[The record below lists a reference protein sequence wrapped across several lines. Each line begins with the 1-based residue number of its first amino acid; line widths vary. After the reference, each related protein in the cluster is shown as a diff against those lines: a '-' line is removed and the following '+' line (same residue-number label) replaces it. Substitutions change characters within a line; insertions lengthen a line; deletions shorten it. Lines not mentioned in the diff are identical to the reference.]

1 MDSLNS
7 THESNLFLLKKQ
19 IDWSLLTNGMTIP
32 VEFQPLMHSL
42 SGNVGLGENR
52 TIQIIIE
59 DELYDATLNNVAFDR
74 NRYANHKDLLQ
85 IRYSPNSSIARKL
98 QEIFSDSCA
107 FFSNE
112 RQKPENHRKQIKLPK
127 GKDEYIAL
135 YATAM
140 PNVFAIECFTS
151 SVVMSVSE
159 ALKGVSEYE
168 YEFFEFEPISDAK
181 ATIIN
186 KPAIQKIRR
195 LDRSIGESLKKLYD
209 YRCQVTGE
217 KIGEIYGENVIEVHH
232 IDYFTKSH
240 NNDSSNIIILS
251 PNFHRI
257 IHKNNP
263 VFNWET
269 LTFDFPN
276 GYHQSLLL
284 NKHLEVCS
292 HSFKL

>member
-7 THESNLFLLKKQ
+7 THESHLFLLKKQ

-42 SGNVGLGENR
+42 SGGNVGLGENR

-85 IRYSPNSSIARKL
+85 IRYSPNSSIAHKL
-98 QEIFSDSCA
+98 QEVFSDSYA
-107 FFSNE
+107 FFSTE

-127 GKDEYIAL
+127 DKDEYIAL

-168 YEFFEFEPISDAK
+168 YEFFEFEHISDAK

-209 YRCQVTGE
+209 YRCQITGE

-284 NKHLEVCS
+284 NKHLEVRP
-292 HSFKL
+292 

>member
-1 MDSLNS
+1 MDSSNYKY
-7 THESNLFLLKKQ
+7 ESNLFLLKKQ

-32 VEFQPLMHSL
+32 VDFQPLMHSL
-42 SGNVGLGENR
+42 SGGNVGLGENR

-59 DELYDATLNNVAFDR
+59 DEMYDATLNNVAFDR

-85 IRYSPNSSIARKL
+85 IRYSPNSSIAHKL
-98 QEIFSDSCA
+98 QEVFSDSFA
-107 FFSNE
+107 FFSTE

-127 GKDEYIAL
+127 EKDEYIAL

-159 ALKGVSEYE
+159 VLNGVSEYE
-168 YEFFEFEPISDAK
+168 YEFLEFEPISDAK
-181 ATIIN
+181 AAIIN

-209 YRCQVTGE
+209 CRCQVTGE
-217 KIGEIYGENVIEVHH
+217 KIGEVYGETVIEVHH

-263 VFNWET
+263 VFNWCT

-284 NKHLEVCS
+284 NKHLG
-292 HSFKL
+292 KA

>member
-1 MDSLNS
+1 MESSNS

-32 VEFQPLMHSL
+32 IEFQPLMHSL
-42 SGNVGLGENR
+42 SGGNVGLGENR
-52 TIQIIIE
+52 TIQIILE
-59 DELYDATLNNVAFDR
+59 NELYDATLNNVAFDR

-85 IRYSPNSSIARKL
+85 IRYSPNSSIAHKL
-98 QEIFSDSCA
+98 QEIFSDSYA
-107 FFSNE
+107 FFLTE

-127 GKDEYIAL
+127 DKNEYIAL

-159 ALKGVSEYE
+159 ALNGISEYE
-168 YEFFEFEPISDAK
+168 YEFFEFEPLSDVK

-186 KPAIQKIRR
+186 RPAVQKIRR
-195 LDRSIGESLKKLYD
+195 LDRSIGESLKRLYD

-217 KIGEIYGENVIEVHH
+217 KIGEVYGETVIEVHH

-240 NNDSSNIIILS
+240 NNDSSNIIVLS

-263 VFNWET
+263 VFNWKT

-284 NKHLEVCS
+284 NKHLEVRP
-292 HSFKL
+292 